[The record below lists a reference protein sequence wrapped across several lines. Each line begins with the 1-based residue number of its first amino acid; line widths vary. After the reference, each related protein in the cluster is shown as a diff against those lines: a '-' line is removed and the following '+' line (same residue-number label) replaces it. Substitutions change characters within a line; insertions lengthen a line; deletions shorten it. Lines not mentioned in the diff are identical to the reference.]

1 MGCGQPSGLTQRLSI
16 ATGGT
21 GGVYYPYGGGIAKVI
36 SDHLDGVEATAE
48 VTAGTVD
55 NLKFI
60 ANRSADL
67 GFALADSLDDAYHGR
82 AAFEEFGAIG
92 ARQQAVGQLDDAD
105 ASAEMCVDSAHFQAD
120 ISASNDQHGLRNVG
134 EFQRAG

>member
-1 MGCGQPSGLTQRLSI
+1 MTLQMTWVACIGLLTLVACGPETVGMTLRLSI

-21 GGVYYPYGGGIAKVI
+21 GGVYYPYGGGIAKII

-60 ANRSADL
+60 AS
-67 GFALADSLDDAYHGR
+67 LARGSTDRLWRTH
-82 AAFEEFGAIG
+82 
-92 ARQQAVGQLDDAD
+92 
-105 ASAEMCVDSAHFQAD
+105 
-120 ISASNDQHGLRNVG
+120 
-134 EFQRAG
+134 

>member
-1 MGCGQPSGLTQRLSI
+1 MFKRTKWFAWFSVAVVATGCSTPDVGHRVKRLSI

-36 SDHLDGVEATAE
+36 SEHIVNVEATAE

-60 ANRSADL
+60 GNRSADIA
-67 GFALADSLDDAYHGR
+67 FALSDSLEY
-82 AAFEEFGAIG
+82 
-92 ARQQAVGQLDDAD
+92 
-105 ASAEMCVDSAHFQAD
+105 ASAGKGAF
-120 ISASNDQHGLRNVG
+120 
-134 EFQRAG
+134 